1 MLVPLTTAQ
10 HYFVGGNSIRIARR
24 ERRVGRRHGP
34 RQRPDRIR
42 RCATATTSPPPHSD
56 DFTIQNQAQL
66 LDTVSSV
73 TGTLTLL
80 LAGIASISLI
90 VGGIGIMN
98 IMLVSVRERT
108 REIGIRKAIGA
119 RRRDILAQFLVEALA
134 LSLLGGADRG
144 RRRHRC
150 LGRDRRRPP
159 AGDSPSIPRPS
170 CSLSASVRPSA
181 WSSGSGRLA
190 RPRRSI
196 RSRPCATSSGDPT
209 PRMHP
214 PVPDQRRSST

>member
-1 MLVPLTTAQ
+1 MRTIGVSVASAEQMDLASAQ
-10 HYFVGGNSIRIARR
+10 IESTLRAR
-24 ERRVGRRHGP
+24 HDLAP
-34 RQRPDRIR
+34 A
-42 RCATATTSPPPHSD
+42 ATD

-80 LAGIASISLI
+80 LAGIASISLV

-144 RRRHRC
+144 GRRHRGV
-150 LGRDRRRPP
+150 GRDRPGRRLAVHVQP
-159 AGDSPSIPRPS
+159 GDAR
-170 CSLSASVRPSA
+170 CSRSASAPPSGVVFGV
-181 WSSGSGRLA
+181 WPA
-190 RPRRSI
+190 RQ
-196 RSRPCATSSGDPT
+196 AAALDPIAAL
-209 PRMHP
+209 RYE
-214 PVPDQRRSST
+214 